1 MKKEVRSDFSKKLK
15 KNREALD
22 FLDRKLLTLLNQRLR
37 VTLRIGKIKKGIG
50 KRIHDPERE
59 KEILER
65 LQRKNKGPLNEED
78 LKKIFGMIM
87 KVCRRSQSY

>member
-1 MKKEVRSDFSKKLK
+1 MKKEVRFDFSKRLK

-50 KRIHDPERE
+50 KRIYDPERE

-65 LQRKNKGPLNEED
+65 LQRKNKGPLNEKD
-78 LKKIFGMIM
+78 LRKIFGMIM
-87 KVCRRSQSY
+87 KVCRRSQI

>member
-1 MKKEVRSDFSKKLK
+1 MKKEARSDFSKRLK

-22 FLDRKLLTLLNQRLR
+22 FLDRKLLTLLNQRVR
-37 VTLRIGKIKKGIG
+37 ITLRIGRIKKGIG
-50 KRIHDPERE
+50 KRIYDPERE

-78 LKKIFGMIM
+78 LKKIFGTII
-87 KVCRRSQSY
+87 KVCRRSQI

>member
-1 MKKEVRSDFSKKLK
+1 MKKEARSDFSKKLK

-22 FLDRKLLTLLNQRLR
+22 FLDRKLLALLNQRLR
-37 VTLRIGKIKKGIG
+37 ITLKIGKIKKGIG
-50 KRIHDPERE
+50 KRIYDPERE

-78 LKKIFGMIM
+78 LRKIFGTIM
-87 KVCRRSQSY
+87 KVCRRSQG

>member
-1 MKKEVRSDFSKKLK
+1 MKKEDRSDLSKRLK

-37 VTLRIGKIKKGIG
+37 ITLRIGKIKKRVG
-50 KRIHDPERE
+50 KKIYDPERE

-65 LQRKNKGPLNEED
+65 LQ
-78 LKKIFGMIM
+78 
-87 KVCRRSQSY
+87 